1 MLNRRLLR
9 IKVMQAL
16 YALRQAES
24 SNRQLALDGVTDLF
38 HPDLNS
44 MLPQDKRQLEG
55 YRKLAH
61 LLFEEAVKAGQPAQ
75 DDDNDTPV
83 KVLKA
88 ANDGYLFYQIRGK
101 KDRQHLAQMMIKQVN
116 GIYDDYL
123 RVLTLL
129 VELGKVAQT
138 DRERVNRNVD
148 EVPFPFESTLTD
160 NTVIQALAAHQPLQN
175 EALRHSISWT
185 DDPAFVRKALREAL
199 KTDDT
204 YRAYCEQ
211 RTHTPDED
219 QALAQ
224 YVLRTLVF
232 KHEIIRDHLAEI
244 DLSWTENSDVVRGLA
259 IKTLKSAQSLTGLQ
273 LEPLTDD
280 WDEDELFLNTLFE
293 QSVENDADY
302 EQLLSDQLQNWDVER
317 VAMLDKIILKL
328 AVCEL
333 LSFPNIPV
341 KVTINEYIELAKAYS
356 TPKSGKFVN
365 GILDNLS
372 EKLLTSGRL
381 RKSGRGL
388 LDNTK
393 TINSKT

>member
-16 YALRQAES
+16 YALRQAEF
-24 SNRQLALDGVTDLF
+24 SNQQLAIDGINDLF
-38 HPDLNS
+38 QPDLNS

-55 YRKLAH
+55 YRKLAG
-61 LLFEEAVKAGQPAQ
+61 LLFEEAIKSNQPAK
-75 DDDNDTPV
+75 DEDAPT

-88 ANDGYLFYQIRGK
+88 ANDGFIFYQSRSK
-101 KDRQHLAQMMIKQVN
+101 KDRQHLAQMLIKQVN
-116 GIYDDYL
+116 SIYDDYL
-123 RVLTLL
+123 RVLLL
-129 VELGKVAQT
+129 LIELGHAASI
-138 DRERVNRNVD
+138 DSERKHRNVD
-148 EVPFPFESTLTD
+148 EVPFPFESTLND
-160 NTVIQALAAHQPLQN
+160 NSVIKALADHQPLQN
-175 EALRHSISWT
+175 EALRHNISWA
-185 DDPAFVRKALREAL
+185 DDLGFVRKALREVL
-199 KTDDT
+199 KTDET

-211 RTHTPDED
+211 QTHTADED
-219 QALAQ
+219 QALIQ

-232 KHEIIRDHLAEI
+232 KHEGIRDQLAEI
-244 DLSWTENSDVVRGLA
+244 DLSWAENSEVVRGLA
-259 IKTLKSAQSLTGLQ
+259 IRTLKSAQGPTGLQ

-280 WDEDELFLNTLFE
+280 WEEDELFLNTLFE
-293 QSVENDADY
+293 KSFENDAEY
-302 EQLLSDQLQNWDVER
+302 EQLLADQLQNWDVER

-372 EKLLTSGRL
+372 EKLMASGRL

-388 LDNTK
+388 LDNK
-393 TINSKT
+393 

>member
-1 MLNRRLLR
+1 
-9 IKVMQAL
+9 MQAL

-24 SNRQLALDGVTDLF
+24 SNQQLALDGITDLF
-38 HPDLNS
+38 QPDLNS

-55 YRKLAH
+55 YRKLAG
-61 LLFEEAVKAGQPAQ
+61 LLFDEAIKASLPAH
-75 DDDNDTPV
+75 DDDAPPT
-83 KVLKA
+83 VLKA
-88 ANDGYLFYQIRGK
+88 ANDGYLFYQTRGK
-101 KDRQHLAQMMIKQVN
+101 KDRQHLAQMMLRQVN

-129 VELGKVAQT
+129 IELGQVART
-138 DRERVNRNVD
+138 DRDRVYRNVD
-148 EVPFPFESTLTD
+148 EVPFPFESALDD
-160 NTVIQALAAHQPLQN
+160 NTVIQALTAYEPLRN
-175 EALRHSISWT
+175 EALRHGISWV
-185 DDPAFVRKALREAL
+185 DEGVFVRKALREAL

-204 YRAYCEQ
+204 YRAYCGQ
-211 RTHTPDED
+211 KTHSADED
-219 QALAQ
+219 QALVQ

-232 KHEIIRDHLAEI
+232 KHDVIRDYLAEI
-244 DLSWTENSDVVRGLA
+244 DLSWAENSDVVRGLA
-259 IKTLKSAQSLTGLQ
+259 IKTLKSAQSPTGLK

-280 WDEDELFLNTLFE
+280 WEEDERFLNTLYLEFI
-293 QSVENDADY
+293 ENDADY
-302 EQLLSDQLQNWDVER
+302 EQLLSDQLQNWDVDR

-341 KVTINEYIELAKAYS
+341 KVTINEYIELAKVYS

-372 EKLLTSGRL
+372 EKLQTSGRL

-388 LDNTK
+388 LDNK
-393 TINSKT
+393 

>member
-1 MLNRRLLR
+1 
-9 IKVMQAL
+9 MQAL
-16 YALRQAES
+16 YALQQAQS
-24 SNRQLALDGVTDLF
+24 SNQQLALDGITDLF
-38 HPDLNS
+38 QPDLNS

-55 YRKLAH
+55 YRKLAG
-61 LLFEEAVKAGQPAQ
+61 LLFEEAIKANQPAQ
-75 DDDNDTPV
+75 DDDAPQ

-88 ANDGYLFYQIRGK
+88 ANDGLLFYQIRAK
-101 KDRQHLAQMMIKQVN
+101 KDRQHLAQMMLKQVN

-123 RVLTLL
+123 RVMLLL
-129 VELGKVAQT
+129 VELGHVALI
-138 DRERVNRNVD
+138 DRQRQYRDVD
-148 EVPFPFESTLTD
+148 EVPFPFESAMND
-160 NTVIQALAAHQPLQN
+160 NRIVQALAAHQPLQN
-175 EALRHSISWT
+175 EALRHGISWG
-185 DDPAFVRKALREAL
+185 DDQSFVRKALREVL

-211 RTHTPDED
+211 KTHTADED

-232 KHEIIRDHLAEI
+232 KHDTIRDYLSEI
-244 DLSWTENSDVVRGLA
+244 DLSWGENSEVVRGLA
-259 IKTLKSAQSLTGLQ
+259 IRTLKSVQSPAGLQ

-280 WDEDELFLNTLFE
+280 WEEDERFLNTLFG
-293 QSVENDADY
+293 QSLDNDADY
-302 EQLLSDQLQNWDVER
+302 EQLLADQLQNWDVDR

-333 LSFPNIPV
+333 LNFPNIPV

-372 EKLLTSGRL
+372 EKLMASGRL

-388 LDNTK
+388 LDNK
-393 TINSKT
+393 

>member
-16 YALRQAES
+16 YALRQAEF
-24 SNRQLALDGVTDLF
+24 SNQQLALDGIADLF
-38 HPDLNS
+38 QPDLNS

-55 YRKLAH
+55 YRKLAG
-61 LLFEEAVKAGQPAQ
+61 LLFEEAIKTNQPAH
-75 DDDNDTPV
+75 DEDAPT

-88 ANDGYLFYQIRGK
+88 ANDGFLFYQIRGK

-123 RVLTLL
+123 RVLLL
-129 VELGKVAQT
+129 LIELGHAARV
-138 DRERVNRNVD
+138 DRQRQYRNVD
-148 EVPFPFESTLTD
+148 ETPFPFESDLND
-160 NTVIQALAAHQPLQN
+160 NRVIQALAALQPLQN
-175 EALRHSISWT
+175 EAVRHGISWAE
-185 DDPAFVRKALREAL
+185 DQGFVRKALREAL
-199 KTDDT
+199 KTDKT

-211 RTHTPDED
+211 KTHTADED
-219 QALAQ
+219 QTLAQ
-224 YVLRTLVF
+224 YVLRTLIF
-232 KHEIIRDHLAEI
+232 KHELIRDHLAEI
-244 DLSWTENSDVVRGLA
+244 DLSWSENSEVVRGLA
-259 IKTLKSAQSLTGLQ
+259 IRTLKSAQSATGLQ

-280 WDEDELFLNTLFE
+280 WEEDELFLNTLFQ
-293 QSVENDADY
+293 QSLENDADY
-302 EQLLSDQLQNWDVER
+302 EQLLADQLQNWDVER

-372 EKLLTSGRL
+372 EKLQASGRL

-388 LDNTK
+388 LDNK
-393 TINSKT
+393 

>member
-16 YALRQAES
+16 YALRQAEF
-24 SNRQLALDGVTDLF
+24 SNQQLAIDGINDLF
-38 HPDLNS
+38 QPDLNS
-44 MLPQDKRQLEG
+44 MLPQNKRQLEG
-55 YRKLAH
+55 YRKLAG
-61 LLFEEAVKAGQPAQ
+61 LLFEEAVKNNQSAQ
-75 DDDNDTPV
+75 DDDAPRN
-83 KVLKA
+83 VLKA
-88 ANDGYLFYQIRGK
+88 ANDGFVFYQIRTR

-123 RVLTLL
+123 RVMLLL
-129 VELGKVAQT
+129 VELGHTAQL
-138 DRERVNRNVD
+138 DSERQYRDVD
-148 EVPFPFESTLTD
+148 EAAFPFESNLGD
-160 NTVIQALAAHQPLQN
+160 NRVIKALAEHQPLTN
-175 EALRHSISWT
+175 EAVRHGISWV
-185 DDPAFVRKALREAL
+185 DDQPFIRKALREAL

-204 YRAYCEQ
+204 YRAYCDQ
-211 RTHTPDED
+211 RTHTADED

-224 YVLRTLVF
+224 HVLRTLIF
-232 KHEIIRDHLAEI
+232 KHEVIRDYLAEI
-244 DLSWTENSDVVRGLA
+244 DLSWTENSEVVRGLA
-259 IKTLKSAQSLTGLQ
+259 IRTLKSVQSPTGLK

-280 WDEDELFLNTLFE
+280 WEEDELFLNTLFE
-293 QSVENDADY
+293 KSIENDAEY
-302 EQLLSDQLQNWDVER
+302 EQLLADQLQNWDVER
-317 VAMLDKIILKL
+317 VAIIDKIILKL

-372 EKLLTSGRL
+372 EKLVASGRL

-388 LDNTK
+388 LDNK
-393 TINSKT
+393 

>member
-1 MLNRRLLR
+1 
-9 IKVMQAL
+9 MQAL

-38 HPDLNS
+38 QPDLNS

-55 YRKLAH
+55 YRKLAY
-61 LLFEEAVKAGQPAQ
+61 LLFEEAIKANQPAQ
-75 DDDNDTPV
+75 DDDAPTT
-83 KVLKA
+83 VLKA
-88 ANDGYLFYQIRGK
+88 VNDGYLFVRTRGK
-101 KDRQHLAQMMIKQVN
+101 KDQQHLAQMMIKEVN
-116 GIYDDYL
+116 AIYDDYL

-129 VELGKVAQT
+129 IELGQVALA
-138 DRERVNRNVD
+138 DRERVHRNVD
-148 EVPFPFESTLTD
+148 EVPFPFESNLYD
-160 NTVIQALAAHQPLQN
+160 NTVIRALADHRPLQN
-175 EALRHSISWT
+175 EALRHGISWT
-185 DDPAFVRKALREAL
+185 DELSFVRKALREAL

-204 YRAYCEQ
+204 YQAYCEQ
-211 RTHTPDED
+211 RTHTADED

-232 KHEIIRDHLAEI
+232 KHEVIRDHLAEI
-244 DLSWTENSDVVRGLA
+244 DLSWGENSDVVRGLA
-259 IKTLKSAQSLTGLQ
+259 IKTLKSVQSTTGLQ

-280 WDEDELFLNTLFE
+280 WEEDELFLNTLFQ
-293 QSVENDADY
+293 QSIENDADY
-302 EQLLSDQLQNWDVER
+302 EQLLSDQLRNWDVER

-372 EKLLTSGRL
+372 EKLQISGRL

-388 LDNTK
+388 LDNK
-393 TINSKT
+393 

>member
-1 MLNRRLLR
+1 
-9 IKVMQAL
+9 MQAL

-24 SNRQLALDGVTDLF
+24 SNRQMALDGVADLF
-38 HPDLNS
+38 QPDLNS
-44 MLPQDKRQLEG
+44 MQPQDKRQLEG

-61 LLFEEAVKAGQPAQ
+61 LLFDEAITANQPAQ
-75 DDDNDTPV
+75 DDDAPT

-88 ANDGYLFYQIRGK
+88 ANDGFLFYQIRGK

-129 VELGKVAQT
+129 IELGKVAQT
-138 DRERVNRNVD
+138 DSERVHRNVD
-148 EVPFPFESTLTD
+148 EESFPFESNLNN
-160 NTVIQALAAHQPLQN
+160 NTIIRALAAHQPLQN
-175 EALRHSISWT
+175 EAVRHGISWT
-185 DDPAFVRKALREAL
+185 DDLGFVRKALREAL
-199 KTDDT
+199 KTDET

-211 RTHTPDED
+211 RTHTADED

-232 KHEIIRDHLAEI
+232 KHEVIRDHLAEI
-244 DLSWTENSDVVRGLA
+244 DLSWAENSEVVRGLA
-259 IKTLKSAQSLTGLQ
+259 IKTLKSVQSPTGLK

-280 WDEDELFLNTLFE
+280 WEEDERFLNTLFE
-293 QSVENDADY
+293 QAIENDADC
-302 EQLLSDQLQNWDVER
+302 EQLLADQLQNWDVER

-333 LSFPNIPV
+333 LNFPNIPV

-372 EKLLTSGRL
+372 EKLQTSGRL

-388 LDNTK
+388 LDNK
-393 TINSKT
+393 